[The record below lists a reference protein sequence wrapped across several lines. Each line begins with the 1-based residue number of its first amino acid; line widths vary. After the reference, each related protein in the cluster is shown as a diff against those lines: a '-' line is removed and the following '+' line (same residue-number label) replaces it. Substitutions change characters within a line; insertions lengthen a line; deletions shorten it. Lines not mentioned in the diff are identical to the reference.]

1 MKLTTGLDFINL
13 LRAAFTCSDH
23 KSAKKDIQVVS
34 FFALLESMPEK
45 TLRKHPGT
53 GTYSW
58 KDGRKHVG
66 EFKNGLKHGKGIEY
80 SANGKVLQHGQWTE
94 DFFIK

>member
-1 MKLTTGLDFINL
+1 M
-13 LRAAFTCSDH
+13 LRSQKRKERHSSCEF
-23 KSAKKDIQVVS
+23 
-34 FFALLESMPEK
+34 FFALLESMLEK

-66 EFKNGLKHGKGIEY
+66 EFKNGLKHGNGIEY

-94 DFFIK
+94 DFFIN